1 VSPELGARLATAAL
15 GRSRRQ
21 QALDGPLLLK
31 FHRLPAA
38 QVEALHTIR
47 SFEEAEPMEATTGAP
62 RGGKAG
68 QAQDFTKADGWLT
81 RTSFISRTIYW
92 GIHASCLLV
101 FWVGAPAE
109 AVALCAATYAI
120 RVFGITGGYHRY
132 FAHKTY
138 KTSRVFQF
146 VLAWIACSATQKGP
160 LWWAGTH
167 RRHHRYSDLPGDPH
181 SPKEGV
187 YYSHQGW
194 IFDKRWQGTPIEGI
208 RDFAEFPELVWLNN
222 NHWVPPLVLAVACY
236 LIGGFPGLLWGMAIS
251 TTLLWHGT
259 YSINSLAHLWGT
271 RRYETTDTSRNN
283 PLLALLTFGE
293 GWHNNHHY
301 YMASVRQGFFW
312 YEIDITYYILR
323 ALQALGVVWDLK
335 LPSKEILEGSALR
348 IKQAA

>member
-1 VSPELGARLATAAL
+1 
-15 GRSRRQ
+15 
-21 QALDGPLLLK
+21 
-31 FHRLPAA
+31 
-38 QVEALHTIR
+38 
-47 SFEEAEPMEATTGAP
+47 MEATTGAP
-62 RGGKAG
+62 RGAKAG
-68 QAQDFTKADGWLT
+68 QKQDFTKADGWLT
-81 RTSFISRTIYW
+81 RTSFVSRTIYW

-132 FAHKTY
+132 FAHKSY

-194 IFDKRWQGTPIEGI
+194 VFDKRWEGTPIEGI
-208 RDFAEFPELVWLNN
+208 RDFAAFPELVWLNN

-259 YSINSLAHLWGT
+259 YAINSLAHLWGT

-283 PLLALLTFGE
+283 LLLALLTFGE

-335 LPSKEILEGSALR
+335 LPSKEIREGGALR